1 MTIIVNHVTSNN
13 VHSGIFE
20 DIFSYFSRYT
30 EQYATHIP
38 SEKPIV
44 GAHIRH
50 YHRPHLEER
59 LIGPCVVTV
68 HHDLN
73 DPDSWLSLDAFID
86 RYKEADLVIC
96 LNTFQQKKLAECGIF
111 NTCVIPHGYNDH
123 LIDAARNLG
132 RNIRNKFTVAVVS
145 KRYARKVKGEAYLF
159 ELAKRL
165 DSDNI
170 EFLLVGDGRSEEGRV
185 LRTLGF
191 DVEVYERLPYPALID
206 AYRGVNA
213 LLMTS
218 YFEGGPANIPEAAAM
233 GVPILANPI
242 GMVPDLIEHEKHGIY
257 LEMDP
262 HLDAIMLNE
271 LATPNNARY
280 KTLFE
285 SSQHP
290 SPNLITW
297 QDSVSLNM
305 KEHLKLLKGKQASI
319 NKVLE
324 LFA

>member
-1 MTIIVNHVTSNN
+1 MTLIVNHVLSNN

-30 EQYATHIP
+30 DQYATHIP
-38 SEKPIV
+38 TDKPII
-44 GAHIRH
+44 GAHVRH

-59 LIGPCVVTV
+59 LIKPCVVTV

-73 DPDSWLSLDAFID
+73 DPDGWLSIKAFLD
-86 RYKEADLVIC
+86 RYKEADVVIC
-96 LNTFQQKKLAECGIF
+96 LNTLQQKKLAKCGIL
-111 NTCVIPHGYNDH
+111 NTVVIPHGYNHH
-123 LIDAARNLG
+123 LIDKARQLG
-132 RNIRNKFTVAVVS
+132 RQDRKKFTVAVVS

-165 DSDNI
+165 DSNNI
-170 EFLLVGDGRSEEGRV
+170 EFLLIGDGRSEEGNS
-185 LRTLGF
+185 LRNLGF

-242 GMVPDLIEHEKHGIY
+242 GMVPDLIENDRHGIY
-257 LEMDP
+257 LTMDP
-262 HLDAIMLNE
+262 DADAVTLND
-271 LATPNNARY
+271 LAEPSNSRY
-280 KTLFE
+280 KKLLE

-290 SPNLITW
+290 SENLITW
-297 QDSVSLNM
+297 KESINLNM
-305 KEHLKLLKGKQASI
+305 KEHLSLIKENQVSI
-319 NKVLE
+319 IKAFE
-324 LFA
+324 LFS